1 MENLLTRK
9 LERFAPLSK
18 DERRL
23 LDDVVKPTRN
33 KLLDESALRGG
44 VSFWLSALVVAFQKP
59 WQHVPEQYEH
69 KKDSYSCGDVSCE
82 QHILLSIHNDS
93 LSNGLFYSAFFGA
106 FGSSCVSSIHKP
118 TVNARHYLGATT
130 CPY

>member
-44 VSFWLSALVVAFQKP
+44 VRSGYQP
-59 WQHVPEQYEH
+59 W
-69 KKDSYSCGDVSCE
+69 
-82 QHILLSIHNDS
+82 
-93 LSNGLFYSAFFGA
+93 
-106 FGSSCVSSIHKP
+106 
-118 TVNARHYLGATT
+118 
-130 CPY
+130 